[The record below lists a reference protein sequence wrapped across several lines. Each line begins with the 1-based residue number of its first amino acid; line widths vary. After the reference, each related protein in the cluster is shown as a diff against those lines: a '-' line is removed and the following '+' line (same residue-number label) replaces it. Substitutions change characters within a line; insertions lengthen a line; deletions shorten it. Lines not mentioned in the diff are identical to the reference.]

1 MIVIIM
7 EVLMIHKIRGVPYY
21 TQYQDVPREWVG
33 NSSTMACLRMAME
46 HVLKERV
53 PTTGDLYDEALAI
66 QNAMVAQDKTTRK
79 ATKAGLLHK
88 AVVLT
93 AHNHGVAAHEEE
105 FDSREFYKN
114 EKTLDRMFTCNCPFR
129 SAMYRHG
136 LRRISKSISNNS
148 PVIVSVK
155 KDFNPIA
162 DNHSVLL
169 VGADEGSGFWY
180 YDPNLKPED
189 MTEKVEPTF
198 DRWFVPLV
206 AFEQCWRRLAI
217 FVDNIE

>member
-1 MIVIIM
+1 
-7 EVLMIHKIRGVPYY
+7 MIHKIRGVPYH
-21 TQYQDVPREWVG
+21 TQYQDVPSEWAG
-33 NSSTMACLRMAME
+33 HSSTMACLRMAME

-66 QNAMVAQDKTTRK
+66 QNAMVAQDKTTKK
-79 ATKAGLLHK
+79 ATESGLLHK
-88 AVVLT
+88 AVVLV

-114 EKTLDRMFTCNCPFR
+114 EVVLDRMFTCNCPFR

-136 LRRISKSISNNS
+136 LRRIYQSISEGS

-155 KDFNPIA
+155 KGFDPNA
-162 DNHSVLL
+162 ANHSVLF

-180 YDPNLKPED
+180 LDPDWAERVPPAED
-189 MTEKVEPTF
+189 QWFASLATF
-198 DRWFVPLV
+198 
-206 AFEQCWRRLAI
+206 ESCWRRLAI